1 MPDVADALAFLATG
15 HYISRNTPL
24 LEEKEMNRLIPVA
37 LATMLGTTALAQDA
51 YVGAGVDYH
60 FPHSGDAQTVTSG
73 LVGLGF
79 DTGLFGI
86 GAEAEY
92 GLRIAGDNDYDT
104 ARVRAWLSYDWSDY
118 TFRFA
123 GGVTEYYFDDDN
135 AGGFN
140 FGLGAERDLSPNLTL
155 RGELIRDFM
164 DDIFTDAITTTR
176 VAVLYNF

>member
-1 MPDVADALAFLATG
+1 M
-15 HYISRNTPL
+15 
-24 LEEKEMNRLIPVA
+24 KRLIPVIIA
-37 LATMLGTTALAQDA
+37 ATLGSAAFAQEA

-73 LVGLGF
+73 IAGLGF

-92 GLRIAGDNDYDT
+92 GLRVAGDNDYDT
-104 ARVRAWLSYDWSDY
+104 ARVRVWVSRDWADY

-123 GGVTEYYFDDDN
+123 GGVTEYYFEDDN

-140 FGLGAERDLSPNLTL
+140 FGLGAEREVSPNLTV

-164 DDIFTDAITTTR
+164 DNIFTDAVTTTR
-176 VAVLYNF
+176 IAVLYNF

>member
-1 MPDVADALAFLATG
+1 M
-15 HYISRNTPL
+15 
-24 LEEKEMNRLIPVA
+24 KRLIPAIVVA
-37 LATMLGTTALAQDA
+37 TLGSVAHAQDA

-60 FPHSGDAQTVTSG
+60 YPHSGDAQTVASA

-79 DTGLFGI
+79 DTGIFGI

-104 ARVRAWLSYDWSDY
+104 ARVRGWVSYDWLDY

-123 GGVTEYYFDDDN
+123 GGITEYYFADDTS
-135 AGGFN
+135 GGFSA
-140 FGLGAERDLSPNLTL
+140 GLGVERDLTPNLAV

-164 DDIFTDAITTTR
+164 DNTFTDAITTTR
-176 VAVLYNF
+176 VAVLYSF

>member
-1 MPDVADALAFLATG
+1 M
-15 HYISRNTPL
+15 
-24 LEEKEMNRLIPVA
+24 KCLIPVVIA
-37 LATMLGTTALAQDA
+37 ATLGSASFAQEA

-60 FPHSGDAQTVTSG
+60 FPHSGDAQTVTSAIA
-73 LVGLGF
+73 GLGF
-79 DTGLFGI
+79 DTGFFGI

-92 GLRIAGDNDYDT
+92 GLRVAGDNDYDT
-104 ARVRAWLSYDWSDY
+104 ARVRAWLSYDWADY

-123 GGVTEYYFDDDN
+123 GGVTEYYFEDDN

-140 FGLGAERDLSPNLTL
+140 FGLGAQRDISPNLTL

-164 DDIFTDAITTTR
+164 DNIFTDAITTTR

>member
-1 MPDVADALAFLATG
+1 MKCLFVVLAAATF
-15 HYISRNTPL
+15 
-24 LEEKEMNRLIPVA
+24 
-37 LATMLGTTALAQDA
+37 GTTAAAQDA

-60 FPHSGDAQTVTSG
+60 YPHSGDAQTVTTVIG
-73 LVGLGF
+73 GLGF

-92 GLRIAGDNDYDT
+92 GLSVAGDNDYDT
-104 ARVRAWLSYDWSDY
+104 ARVRGWLSYDWSDY

-123 GGVTEYYFDDDN
+123 GGISEYYFEDDT

-140 FGLGAERDLSPNLTL
+140 FGLGAQRDISPDLTL
-155 RGELIRDFM
+155 RGELIRDIM
-164 DDIFTDAITTTR
+164 DNTFTDAVTTTR